1 VFCVIGKYMSD
12 TPSVRLVQQSDYQF
26 AIYYNEDRDPIMGDE
41 PPPLGKSQ
49 GATPSQFLLAGVANC
64 LSDSL
69 LFALRKF
76 KQNPEPIETR
86 ASCQIG
92 RNAENRLRILVID
105 VELRIGVPG
114 STLENLERVLAQF
127 QDFCTVSAS
136 VGLGI
141 PINVT
146 VIDSKNT
153 KLYPAN

>member
-1 VFCVIGKYMSD
+1 MSD
-12 TPSVRLVQQSDYQF
+12 IPSVRLVQQSDYQF
-26 AIYYNEDRDPIMGDE
+26 AIYYNEDKDPIMGDE

-92 RNAENRLRILVID
+92 RNAENRLRILIID

-146 VIDSKNT
+146 VIDSENT
-153 KLYPAN
+153 KLYPAS

>member
-1 VFCVIGKYMSD
+1 MSD

-146 VIDSKNT
+146 VIDSENT
-153 KLYPAN
+153 KLYPAS

>member
-1 VFCVIGKYMSD
+1 MSSG
-12 TPSVRLVQQSDYQF
+12 PSVRLVQQSDYQF

-41 PPPLGKSQ
+41 PPPLGRSQ

-69 LFALRKF
+69 LFAIRKF
-76 KQNPEPIETR
+76 KQNPEPIETK
-86 ASCQIG
+86 ASCEIG
-92 RNAENRLRILVID
+92 RNAENRLRILAID

-114 STLENLERVLAQF
+114 ATLENLERVLAQF

-136 VGLGI
+136 VSLGI

-146 VIDSKNT
+146 VTDSKNIQ
-153 KLYPAN
+153 LYPAN

>member
-1 VFCVIGKYMSD
+1 MSSG
-12 TPSVRLVQQSDYQF
+12 PSVRLVQQSDYQF

-41 PPPLGKSQ
+41 PPPLGRSQ

-69 LFALRKF
+69 LFAIRKF
-76 KQNPEPIETR
+76 KQNPEPIETK
-86 ASCQIG
+86 ASCEIG
-92 RNAENRLRILVID
+92 RNAENRLRILAID

-114 STLENLERVLAQF
+114 ATLENLERVLAQF

-136 VGLGI
+136 VSLGI

-146 VIDSKNT
+146 VTDSKNIQ
-153 KLYPAN
+153 LYPAS

>member
-1 VFCVIGKYMSD
+1 MSD

-26 AIYYNEDRDPIMGDE
+26 AIYYNEERDPILGDE

-49 GATPSQFLLAGVANC
+49 GATPSQLLLAGVANC

-76 KQNPEPIETR
+76 KQNPEPIETK
-86 ASCQIG
+86 ASCEIG
-92 RNAENRLRILVID
+92 RNAGNRLRILAID
-105 VELRIGVPG
+105 VELRVGVPG
-114 STLENLERVLAQF
+114 ATLENLERVLAQF

-136 VGLGI
+136 VSLGI

-146 VIDSKNT
+146 VIDSENT
-153 KLYPAN
+153 KLYPVS

>member
-1 VFCVIGKYMSD
+1 MSD

-26 AIYYNEDRDPIMGDE
+26 AIYYNEERDPIYGDE

-86 ASCQIG
+86 ASCEIG
-92 RNAENRLRILVID
+92 RNAENRLRIIAIN

-114 STLENLERVLAQF
+114 TTLENLERVLAQF

-136 VGLGI
+136 VGMGI

-146 VIDSKNT
+146 VIDSEDT
-153 KLYPAN
+153 QLYPAS

>member
-1 VFCVIGKYMSD
+1 MSD

-153 KLYPAN
+153 KLYPAS

>member
-1 VFCVIGKYMSD
+1 MSSG
-12 TPSVRLVQQSDYQF
+12 PSVRLVQQSDYQF
-26 AIYYNEDRDPIMGDE
+26 AIYYNEDKDPIMGDE